1 MKKKI
6 LHYTHSKTKLESN
19 RMPTLKSATDFNR
32 PVSLR
37 GLFGGRIGT
46 ASKQA
51 SCPFQK
57 LTLEKGFLTK
67 GQEEVALLKRYL
79 GCVPRVTIRLTGGRI
94 RALPYT

>member
-37 GLFGGRIGT
+37 GLIKAERFTWATGL
-46 ASKQA
+46 
-51 SCPFQK
+51 SCPFAK
-57 LTLEKGFLTK
+57 N
-67 GQEEVALLKRYL
+67 
-79 GCVPRVTIRLTGGRI
+79 
-94 RALPYT
+94 